1 MMMRKSVAAMAI
13 CGLVMAGVVG
23 LSSAVAQQ
31 EGARAKRKGEFA
43 KLKVAPVT
51 EAIASMIPTKGSDV
65 KGWVKFTRVGDKVR
79 VEAELSGL
87 TPGDHGFHIHEFGVW
102 SEDGM
107 ASGGHYNPTNQPH
120 AGHDATERHVGDF
133 GNITADANGVAKL
146 TLEDSGVRFSGPT
159 SVLGRGVVVHEK
171 ADDLKTQPSGDAG
184 ARLAVG
190 VIGVAKTGAA
200 AE

>member
-1 MMMRKSVAAMAI
+1 MTMRKLVAAMAI

-23 LSSAVAQQ
+23 LGSAVAQQ
-31 EGARAKRKGEFA
+31 EGARAKRKGELA

-146 TLEDSGVRFSGPT
+146 VLEDSGVRFQGPT

-171 ADDLKTQPSGDAG
+171 ADDLKSQPSGDAG

-200 AE
+200 AQ